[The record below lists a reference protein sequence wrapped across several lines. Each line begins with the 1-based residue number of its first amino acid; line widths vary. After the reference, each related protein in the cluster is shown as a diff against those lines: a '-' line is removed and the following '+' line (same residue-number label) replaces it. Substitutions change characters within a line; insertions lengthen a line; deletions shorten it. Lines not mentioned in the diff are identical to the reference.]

1 VRHSLLAGRWLTAAV
16 SASALVLVLLPV
28 VAPSAAAAGPVPVP
42 PRIETL
48 ALTGD
53 AALPRVP
60 SGGVSSAAVTPL
72 VLTAERSTA
81 AFSLAGVTWR
91 HDPGVTG
98 TQVAVRVRTNGSWS
112 GWQSLG
118 VSDAA
123 PDEGTADARTSGR
136 RDGTEPLWVGP
147 SDGVQVR
154 VDAGSGTPIDPRLQ
168 LVDPGSS
175 PYDGTAAAGARAG
188 TAGVTATEAT
198 VGIPPI
204 VSRAG
209 WGADESLRSYNGA
222 GCATPSYGDTVKLGF
237 VHHTDGTNSYS
248 PSESAAIV
256 RGIYAYHVTGNGW
269 CDIGYNFLVD
279 RYGQVFEGRAGG
291 VDRPVIGAHT
301 GGFNTN
307 TFAASL
313 MGTFSTAQPP
323 AAMLSALERVFAWK
337 LGSYSRNP
345 LATAVLVA
353 GTFSGSKFPVGQSV
367 TFNVISGHRDA
378 DFTDCPGDVTYGLLP
393 QIRTA
398 VASVLVGT
406 SEVDRH
412 YAALGG
418 AGSFLGT
425 AVTGEMLTPD
435 GVGRFVHY
443 AGGSIYWSAA
453 TGAWEVHGA
462 IRDLWSARGWETG
475 TLGYPVTD
483 ETGTPDGVGR
493 FNHFQG
499 GSVYWTPSTQAHETQ
514 GAIRDLWS
522 ARGWETGFLAYP
534 LTDELTT
541 PDGLGR
547 YNHFQGGSVYWTPST
562 GAHEVHGAIRDLWS
576 GRGWET
582 GFLGYPVG
590 DETVT
595 PDGAGRFSDFQGGSV
610 YWTAGTSAHEVHG
623 DIGVRWHALGAEH
636 GTLGYPVGD
645 ERAVP
650 GGRQSDFQHGFIR
663 WDAATRATTVIP
675 AS

>member
-1 VRHSLLAGRWLTAAV
+1 M
-16 SASALVLVLLPV
+16 
-28 VAPSAAAAGPVPVP
+28 
-42 PRIETL
+42 
-48 ALTGD
+48 
-53 AALPRVP
+53 
-60 SGGVSSAAVTPL
+60 
-72 VLTAERSTA
+72 
-81 AFSLAGVTWR
+81 
-91 HDPGVTG
+91 
-98 TQVAVRVRTNGSWS
+98 
-112 GWQSLG
+112 
-118 VSDAA
+118 
-123 PDEGTADARTSGR
+123 
-136 RDGTEPLWVGP
+136 
-147 SDGVQVR
+147 
-154 VDAGSGTPIDPRLQ
+154 
-168 LVDPGSS
+168 
-175 PYDGTAAAGARAG
+175 
-188 TAGVTATEAT
+188 
-198 VGIPPI
+198 
-204 VSRAG
+204 
-209 WGADESLRSYNGA
+209 
-222 GCATPSYGDTVKLGF
+222 
-237 VHHTDGTNSYS
+237 
-248 PSESAAIV
+248 

-269 CDIGYNFLVD
+269 CDIGYSFLVD

-353 GTFSGSKFPVGQSV
+353 GTFSGSKFPAGQSV

-398 VASVLVGT
+398 VAPLLGGT

-443 AGGSIYWSAA
+443 AGGSIYWSPA

-462 IRDLWSARGWETG
+462 IRGLWSARGWETG

-534 LTDELTT
+534 MTDELTT

-562 GAHEVHGAIRDLWS
+562 GAHEGHGTIRGLWS
-576 GRGWET
+576 ALGWET
-582 GFLGYPVG
+582 GFLGYP
-590 DETVT
+590 
-595 PDGAGRFSDFQGGSV
+595 
-610 YWTAGTSAHEVHG
+610 TS
-623 DIGVRWHALGAEH
+623 
-636 GTLGYPVGD
+636 D
-645 ERAVP
+645 ERAVDGVTSARESVFAGGRIYWSAATGAAEVHGGILARYLELGGPASALGLPMVNEHDAP
-650 GGRQSDFQHGFIR
+650 GGRASDFEHGT
-663 WDAATRATTVIP
+663 ATWSASTGAVTVTL
-675 AS
+675 S